1 MHTEMRAIKE
11 RPRPAAAMI
20 PHPYIYSPLSVLLL
34 VSHVESQRRV
44 AAVVAARRTRAGR
57 PQRGRTNQCEE
68 RPNRQSTTRH
78 QFNRSSVHLQS
89 YALLTQSA
97 SPCLLRGAAHIDAQ
111 PQVGHIGGAQGQ
123 ACQRSLQARRTRSQA
138 Y

>member
-44 AAVVAARRTRAGR
+44 AAVVAARRSRAGR
-57 PQRGRTNQCEE
+57 PQRCRTNQCGKEK
-68 RPNRQSTTRH
+68 PPIDDATPVQPGH
-78 QFNRSSVHLQS
+78 QYTCKAMPS
-89 YALLTQSA
+89 
-97 SPCLLRGAAHIDAQ
+97 
-111 PQVGHIGGAQGQ
+111 
-123 ACQRSLQARRTRSQA
+123 
-138 Y
+138 